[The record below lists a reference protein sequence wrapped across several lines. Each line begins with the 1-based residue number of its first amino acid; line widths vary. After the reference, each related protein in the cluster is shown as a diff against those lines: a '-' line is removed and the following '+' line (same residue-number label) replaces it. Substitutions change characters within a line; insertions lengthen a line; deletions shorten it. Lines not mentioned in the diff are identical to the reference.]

1 MLKFDLIAPCHFG
14 LEAVLKQEI
23 TELGYDVV
31 NVADGRVTFAGDP
44 DAVAR
49 ANMFLR
55 TPERILIKVG
65 EFKAKTFDELFEGIR
80 ALDWQRFIPK
90 DGRFWVKKAA
100 SVRSALFSPSDIQ
113 SIVKKAVVEALKPV
127 YHVQHFEETGS
138 DYPIRIFIHKDMV
151 TAALDTT
158 GESLHKRGYRKLQGT
173 APIAENLAAALLM
186 LTPWRAERSFI
197 DPFCGSGTFPIEA
210 AMIAASIAPG
220 LNRSFTAEKWTDLI
234 PGRLWYDVSD
244 EARDLIRNDVSCDI
258 QGYDIDAEVLK
269 AARQNAAAAGVDHM
283 IHFQQRPVSELS
295 HHGKY
300 GFVVTNPPYGERL
313 EDKQALL
320 ALYRQ
325 IGECMK
331 KLDTWSF
338 YLITSYEDTEKQIG
352 RKAGRNRK
360 IYNGMI
366 RTYFYQFPGPKPPA
380 RFSGKERSSS

>member
-31 NVADGRVTFAGDP
+31 NVSDGRVTFAGDP
-44 DAVAR
+44 DAVVR

-80 ALDWQRFIPK
+80 ALDWQSFIPK

-138 DYPIRIFIHKDMV
+138 DYPIRIFIHKDVV

-186 LTPWRAERSFI
+186 LTPWRTGRSLI

-210 AMIAASIAPG
+210 AMIASSIAPG

-234 PGRLWYDVSD
+234 PGKLWYDVSD

-258 QGYDIDAEVLK
+258 QGYDIDPEVLT
-269 AARQNAAAAGVDHM
+269 AARRNAAAAGVDHM

-300 GFVVTNPPYGERL
+300 GFVITNPPYGERL
-313 EDKQALL
+313 QDKQALP

-325 IGECMK
+325 IGEGMK

-352 RKAGRNRK
+352 RKAARNRK

-366 RTYFYQFPGPKPPA
+366 RTYFYQFPGPKPPG
-380 RFSGKERSSS
+380 RFSGKESSSS